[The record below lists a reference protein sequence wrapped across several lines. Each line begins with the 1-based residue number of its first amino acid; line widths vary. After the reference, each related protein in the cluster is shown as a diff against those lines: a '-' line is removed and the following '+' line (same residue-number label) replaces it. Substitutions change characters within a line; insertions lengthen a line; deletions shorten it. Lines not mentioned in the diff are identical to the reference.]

1 MSTNSMSGTGQ
12 AAKSGEPSAGQHP
25 DPLVPVDVVLRDFPF
40 FPLDITRLF
49 NSRFHAIASDAEW
62 RAGVTLWLKSYHQVP
77 AGSLPNDDIE
87 LARLAEFGKN
97 LKNFLKIKQVA
108 LHGWIECADGRLY
121 HRTVAEKVNEA
132 WTRKQQQRDGARKG
146 NAKRWGTRHS
156 AEESDYKSTSYIDTE
171 RPETGPGT
179 PSATVAMRS
188 PSDPT
193 AITERSGG
201 DHAAITQRAPADRQ
215 AIPKRSPTD
224 RSPVAS
230 IRDSIRDSR
239 EGKDKPFCTE
249 PADAVSVP
257 PADVF
262 LMLPLVGNGEHP
274 ITTADVAFWHET
286 YPAVDIEQ
294 AFRSMRAWLIANPTR
309 RKTPRGI
316 GRFVMAW
323 LEREQNRGGSRGA
336 KPTGATTATE
346 RHEQRRA
353 QALRWAREM
362 MAEEGEGKNGG
373 A

>member
-1 MSTNSMSGTGQ
+1 MSTNSMSGMGQ

-25 DPLVPVDVVLRDFPF
+25 DPLVPADVVLRDFAF

-77 AGSLPNDDIE
+77 AGSLPSDDIE

-146 NAKRWGTRHS
+146 NAKRWGTRHQS
-156 AEESDYKSTSYIDTE
+156 NENADIS
-171 RPETGPGT
+171 T
-179 PSATVAMRS
+179 PSVDIAHLERAPVMGPATVAMRS
-188 PSDPT
+188 DTDSTP
-193 AITERSGG
+193 ITERSDG
-201 DHAAITQRAPADRQ
+201 DPQAITQRSPSDGQVIA
-215 AIPKRSPTD
+215 KRSATD

-239 EGKDKPFCTE
+239 EGKHKPFCTV

-262 LMLPLVGNGEHP
+262 LTLPLVGDVQHP
-274 ITTADVAFWHET
+274 ITTADVTFWHET

-294 AFRSMRAWLIANPTR
+294 AFRSMRAWLVANPTR

-323 LEREQNRGGSRGA
+323 LEREQNRGGSRAA
-336 KPTGATTATE
+336 KPTEATTATE
-346 RHEQRRA
+346 RHERRRA
-353 QALRWAREM
+353 QALQWAREM
-362 MAEEGEGKNGG
+362 MAEEGKNGG